1 MRFVT
6 SALIGH
12 TGFVGSNL
20 LSQQSFDDCYN
31 TKNIDAIDGKH
42 YELVVCAGV
51 PAAKWIANREPDK
64 DRENIERL
72 IRHFASIKAD
82 KFILISTVDVYPVP
96 VDVDEG
102 SPIDAEV
109 CEPYGKHRLQLERYV
124 TSQFDA
130 FIVRLP
136 GLFGSGLKKN
146 VIYDFLHENN
156 LDQINPR
163 GMFQFYS
170 LEHLAHD
177 IRIGRQNDLK
187 LLNTTSEPTSVA
199 EVARVCLGHEFTNDV
214 KKPAARYDYR
224 SRYAHLFGGHDGYL
238 YSKEQ
243 VLSDL
248 RKFVARERKSIS

>member
-1 MRFVT
+1 MA
-6 SALIGH
+6 SALIGY

-20 LSQQSFDDCYN
+20 LSQLPFDDCYN
-31 TKNIDAIDGKH
+31 SKNIDTINGKH

-51 PAAKWIANREPDK
+51 PAAKWIANRDPIK
-64 DRENIERL
+64 DRENIDRL
-72 IRHFASIKAD
+72 SQQLASMKAD

-102 SPIDAEV
+102 SPIDTKA
-109 CEPYGKHRLQLERYV
+109 CEPYGKHRLQLEHYV
-124 TSQFDA
+124 ANQFDT

-136 GLFGSGLKKN
+136 GLFGPGLKKN
-146 VIYDFLHENN
+146 VIYDFLHNN
-156 LDQINPR
+156 NVNQINPN
-163 GMFQFYS
+163 GVFQFYS

-177 IRIGRQNDLK
+177 INVGRQNGLK
-187 LLNTTSEPTSVA
+187 LLNITSEPTSVA
-199 EVARVCLGHEFTNDV
+199 EVARICLGHEFANDIN
-214 KKPAARYDYR
+214 KPAARYDYR

-248 RKFVARERKSIS
+248 KKFVDHERKQTS